1 MIANIFLNRSK
12 DNLVAKNFLD
22 YHMEIELLNYIRRL
36 GLIDDDNLIKA
47 KLEIKKSHIGNK

>member
-1 MIANIFLNRSK
+1 MIANVFLNRSK
-12 DNLVAKNFLD
+12 EYLINKNFID

-47 KLEIKKSHIGNK
+47 KLEIKKTHIGNK

>member
-1 MIANIFLNRSK
+1 MIANVFLNRSK
-12 DNLVAKNFLD
+12 EYLINKNFID
-22 YHMEIELLNYIRRL
+22 YYMEIELLNYIRRL

>member
-1 MIANIFLNRSK
+1 MISNVFLNRSK
-12 DNLVAKNFLD
+12 EYLINKNFID
-22 YHMEIELLNYIRRL
+22 YNMEIEFLNYIRGL